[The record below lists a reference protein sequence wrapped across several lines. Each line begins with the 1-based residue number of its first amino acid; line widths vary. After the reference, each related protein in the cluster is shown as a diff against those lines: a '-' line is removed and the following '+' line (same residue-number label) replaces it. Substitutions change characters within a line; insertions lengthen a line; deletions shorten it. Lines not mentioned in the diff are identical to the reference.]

1 MRLFVLLLLAVLL
14 PVRGVIAATMACP
27 EGMPVAAACHE
38 LAHEAAEAPD
48 AGAGDE
54 DGSSTPV
61 TPICAICVTGCHATP
76 LATVAPALAGPLLL
90 SSVAYPALRTRVPA
104 FVPDTLER
112 PPRLH

>member
-1 MRLFVLLLLAVLL
+1 MKHVRLFVLLLLAVLL

-38 LAHEAAEAPD
+38 LAEAPD